1 MNVGPIQPGAG
12 PDSQA
17 SKAANPNKDKI
28 DKAAHEFEA
37 LLVSQMLKS
46 AHGEGGWLGTGDDSS
61 GDTAIGM
68 GEEQM
73 AQALANSG
81 GLGLAKMIEAGLSKS
96 ST

>member
-1 MNVGPIQPGAG
+1 MNVKAIQPAAA
-12 PDSQA
+12 PDPHA
-17 SKAANPNKDKI
+17 SKAANHDKI